1 MIGVFG
7 GTFDPPHIGHLVLAD
22 EARAELNLTTV
33 LWVVTGEPPHKPDR
47 PIIAAEHRLEMVEL
61 TIQNDPAFEVS
72 RLEVDRPGPHYAVDT
87 LAQLAAEQ
95 PGDDRAY
102 VMGKDSLRDLPS
114 WNSPERFIELTDAI
128 VVLNR
133 PDVEAD
139 LELLDE
145 QLPGLANKVRLIGV
159 PLVDVASRDIRQR
172 VASGKPYRYLVA
184 RPVADYIAEHGLYL

>member
-7 GTFDPPHIGHLVLAD
+7 GTFDPPHIGHLILAD
-22 EARAELNLTTV
+22 EARAELNLKKV

-47 PIIAAEHRLEMVEL
+47 PIIAAEHRLKMVEL
-61 TIQNDPAFEVS
+61 AIQHDPAFELS

-87 LAQLAAEQ
+87 MAQLAESQPAEQ
-95 PGDDRAY
+95 RAY

-133 PDVEAD
+133 PDIEVD
-139 LELLDE
+139 LELLNARF
-145 QLPGLANKVRLIGV
+145 QGLADKVHLLDV

-172 VASGKPYRYLVA
+172 VTSGKPYRYLVA
-184 RPVADYIAEHGLYL
+184 RSVADYIAQNDLYL